1 MIKIIFFDID
11 GTLVNRHAKALDST
25 KRAIALAQSQGILC
39 GVATGRSPIHLSQQ
53 IDSLELDVFVTY
65 NGQLVY
71 TEDQTLYE
79 RTFTK
84 AELETLVSFAD
95 KGNRQMMFG
104 GRAQMDGSSLMKFGQ
119 NSKARKLVRF
129 IPSWFPVAMVK
140 RLLDLLRY
148 RFKKENCR
156 YHELDII
163 NESIYQCVLLSPEN
177 EMDELKKQLPDC
189 TITRSNPY
197 VVDIIPKG
205 GSKLKGIAKCIES
218 FDISLSEVMV
228 FGDNWNDVEMLQGS
242 GIGVAMG
249 NAPEG
254 VKAVADFV
262 TNTNE
267 NHGIYEAMVH
277 YGIIEEAAYE
287 N

>member
-11 GTLVNRHAKALDST
+11 GTLVTKHARALDST

-39 GVATGRSPIHLSQQ
+39 GVATGRGPVHLSEQ
-53 IDSLELDVFVTY
+53 IDSLNLDVFLTY

-71 TEDQTLYE
+71 TNEQTIYE
-79 RTFTK
+79 RAFSK
-84 AELETLVSFAD
+84 EIVEELVDFAD
-95 KGNRQMMFG
+95 EGRRQMMFG
-104 GRAQMDGSSLMKFGQ
+104 GRTRMEGSSLMKFGQ
-119 NSKARKLVRF
+119 NRLAKKLARF
-129 IPSWFPVAMVK
+129 IPSWFPVESFKNLMVGLK
-140 RLLDLLRY
+140 P
-148 RFKKENCR
+148 KKDQCR
-156 YHELDII
+156 YHEMDILK
-163 NESIYQCVLLSPEN
+163 EKIYQCVLLSPE
-177 EMDELKKQLPDC
+177 EELGDLKQQLSNC

-205 GSKLKGIAKCIES
+205 GSKLKGIKKCIEH
-218 FDISLSEVMV
+218 FGFSLDEVMV
-228 FGDNWNDVEMLQGS
+228 FGDNWNDVEMLEGA

-254 VKAVADFV
+254 VKSSADFV

-267 NHGIYEAMVH
+267 AHGIYEALRH
-277 YGIIEEAAYE
+277 YNVIKETADE